1 MRRTRLHTLRTASD
15 ADTER
20 YGAALGARIHR
31 GLAICL
37 TGPLGAG
44 KTVLVR
50 GICRGLGVTGDIV
63 SPTFILMEMMRGN
76 SPGHSM
82 EIAHIDLYRLE
93 HEREL
98 EEIGVFDML
107 GGDTVVLAEWGDRSP
122 ALLDAADV
130 VIHIEP
136 AADGERTIVVE
147 ADADAA
153 AQLGDAA

>member
-1 MRRTRLHTLRTASD
+1 MRRTRLHTLRTTSD
-15 ADTER
+15 AETER
-20 YGAALGARIHR
+20 YGAALGARITR
-31 GLAICL
+31 GLAVCL

-50 GICRGLGVTGDIV
+50 GICRGMGVTGDIV
-63 SPTFILMEMMRGN
+63 SPTFILMEMMRG
-76 SPGHSM
+76 SRM
-82 EIAHIDLYRLE
+82 EVAHIDLYRLE

-122 ALLDAADV
+122 ALLESADV

-136 AADGERTIVVE
+136 GADGDRSITVE
-147 ADADAA
+147 ADTAA
-153 AQLGDAA
+153 AMQLGDVAW